1 MIGSGSFSKVY
12 KCVKKID
19 GWVYAV
25 KKSKRHFRGKADT
38 YVTFDVY
45 RTGHST
51 FLRSTNG
58 LIFLSFWILIA
69 SEPYAKCKH
78 WQR

>member
-12 KCVKKID
+12 KCMKKMD

-38 YVTFDVY
+38 CVDTICCFLHQIQYLTRCSMIATVSERCGRY
-45 RTGHST
+45 R
-51 FLRSTNG
+51 R
-58 LIFLSFWILIA
+58 
-69 SEPYAKCKH
+69 
-78 WQR
+78 